1 MTQSESL
8 QLTLTQAIDP
18 LDQPAVLRQVSTS
31 LGVIEIARVDGRVDA
46 ETVIMGLP
54 WSEFVARKDAFDRY
68 GIMARAMGG
77 ASFTAVNHPGVGR
90 QASRLRREDIL
101 QIRAGDL
108 SAVAR
113 AQWEAIGD
121 TPSNITLLG
130 NSQGA
135 STVAALAAYAPEGVA
150 VEKLF
155 LWEPI
160 TKKQSIFE
168 LVGRFG
174 LEATQWRGYLEENP
188 KWMSQPGNG
197 PLIPKEILPHI
208 AAYYSY
214 PVGLSKGKIF
224 RDMQIARERN
234 VITPD
239 TEIVIMSGDKSRVS
253 PSKEND
259 IFAQRLEKELGLK
272 CLRLILLNE
281 SHGLIDSSIRVS
293 ALLRHF
299 YPAAG

>member
-1 MTQSESL
+1 MTQPENL
-8 QLTLTQAIDP
+8 QLTLAQTIEP
-18 LDQPAVLRQVSTS
+18 LDQPAVLQQVSTS
-31 LGVIEIARVDGRVDA
+31 LGVIEIAQVDGQIDA

-68 GIMARAMGG
+68 GIMTQAMGG
-77 ASFTAVNHPGVGR
+77 ASFTAVDHPGIGR
-90 QASRLRREDIL
+90 RASRLSREHLL
-101 QIRAGDL
+101 QIRAGVF
-108 SAVAR
+108 SSVAR
-113 AQWEAIGD
+113 AQWQAIGD
-121 TPSNITLLG
+121 TPPSVTLLG

-135 STVAALAAYAPEGVA
+135 STVATLAAYAPEGVT

-160 TKKQSIFE
+160 TKKQSIVR

-174 LEATQWRGYLEENP
+174 LEATKWRGYLEENP
-188 KWMSQPGNG
+188 EWMARPGNG

-214 PVGLSKGKIF
+214 PVGLSKAKIF
-224 RDMQIARERN
+224 NDMQTARERN

-239 TEIVIMSGDKSRVS
+239 TEIVIISGDKSRVS
-253 PSKEND
+253 PNRENGS
-259 IFAQRLEKELGLK
+259 FAQRLESELGLK
-272 CLRLILLNE
+272 CLRLLLLNE
-281 SHGLIDSSIRVS
+281 SHGLIDSSIRVA